1 MSAVTRRTDGPG
13 EPEEPLQ
20 PAGAFAGLTVLVSVE
35 DEGWLAEGLGDLETL
50 VQRCIV
56 AAAARAE
63 IDADVETELG
73 ATFTGNAEV
82 QVLNAEWRGKDK
94 PTNVLSFPMLD
105 LMPGDRPGPML
116 GDIVLARETVA
127 AEALAEGKSFHD
139 HLCHL
144 IVHGF
149 MHCLGF
155 DHIDPEDA
163 EEMEQLEILILGD
176 LAISDPYAAAG
187 LAADGT
193 DEATG

>member
-1 MSAVTRRTDGPG
+1 
-13 EPEEPLQ
+13 
-20 PAGAFAGLTVLVSVE
+20 VE

-116 GDIVLARETVA
+116 GDIVLARETVE